1 MICIE
6 DRGGKPEQAGPIQ
19 PHRRADPVP
28 AGPFALGFR
37 LGSPFPRVDRICGV
51 GGRLDVAIAQVAAT
65 YADLK
70 RNNRIYFT
78 RLRRYFSLIFFLYFR
93 FSVSFCC
100 LEIVRETSSPGYTTK
115 FAISHLLR
123 VHGNATDQSWP
134 AFLAA
139 DTSLAYLEQEEAMI
153 ARE

>member
-37 LGSPFPRVDRICGV
+37 LGSSFPRVDRVCGV

-70 RNNRIYFT
+70 RNV
-78 RLRRYFSLIFFLYFR
+78 R
-93 FSVSFCC
+93 FGYKVSVRNC
-100 LEIVRETSSPGYTTK
+100 LGVIPGEIQRNE
-115 FAISHLLR
+115 IR
-123 VHGNATDQSWP
+123 V
-134 AFLAA
+134 
-139 DTSLAYLEQEEAMI
+139 
-153 ARE
+153 